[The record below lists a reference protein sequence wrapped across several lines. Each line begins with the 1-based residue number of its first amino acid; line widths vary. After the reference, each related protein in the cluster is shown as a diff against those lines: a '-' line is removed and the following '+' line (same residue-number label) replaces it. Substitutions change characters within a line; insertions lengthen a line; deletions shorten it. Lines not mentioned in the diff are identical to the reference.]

1 MSYFECLSSVTV
13 HFNPSFRLV
22 CCLNL
27 SRYSLLLYVKKM
39 KVTKWRLKTWKLCIL
54 LSLSSSFY
62 FYQAVTLKHIQN
74 IENVQ
79 KHILQN
85 TDVWAIKKRKKKCPA
100 KGRNYFSLARRSS
113 NSNAS
118 NLKPRTESVGHQN
131 TPIIDKQGLFID
143 YFFSELK

>member
-54 LSLSSSFY
+54 LSLSSSFFFSSVRHSETHTKY
-62 FYQAVTLKHIQN
+62 RERTKTHTTEYWRMSYQ
-74 IENVQ
+74 
-79 KHILQN
+79 
-85 TDVWAIKKRKKKCPA
+85 KKGKKCPA

-113 NSNAS
+113 NSNAPS
-118 NLKPRTESVGHQN
+118 LKPRTESVGHQN
-131 TPIIDKQGLFID
+131 TPLIDKQGLFID
-143 YFFSELK
+143 NFFFWT